1 MSQLLS
7 NARLDAYAPAP
18 EKRADHMKAHSRFLL
33 LALAAAIAIPSIYT
47 AEFLTPGDKM
57 FAAYFKAETDRLA
70 ASCLADIKTL
80 DDWNSRKD
88 KYRSQ
93 MHEMLGLDPMP
104 PRTPLKVTVT
114 GKVQHEDFEV
124 WKVHYQS
131 MPRLY
136 VTGNLYVPKGFRKPA
151 PTILYVCGHGRVK
164 KGDISYG
171 NKVHY
176 QHHGAWFA
184 RNGYVCLII
193 DTLQLGEIEGIH
205 HGTYN
210 HNMWWWNSRGYS
222 SSAVEA
228 WNCIR
233 ALDYLETLDF
243 VDKERFGVTGRS
255 GGGAYSWWISVLDE
269 RIKVSC
275 PVAGIADLKN
285 HVYAGFPSSGRL
297 AHGTVE
303 GHCDC
308 MFHVNTYRWDF
319 GQVAALV
326 APRPLMILNTDD
338 DRIFPLDGV
347 NRIFNQVRH
356 IYDLHGA
363 RDKLGLVITP
373 GGHKDTQ
380 PLRVPA
386 FNWFNRHLKGEEPPI
401 TIIAEK
407 LFEPEQLK
415 VFKQLPEDA
424 INGTIQDHFISVA
437 SEKPKPDK
445 RVLKL
450 LEEKTFRGWPLS
462 SGALNEKRVF
472 QVEHEGVIFEAFDF
486 DSQQQ
491 VRLRAYVAYPKGLQK
506 PSRVDVEVL
515 NEEYWQK
522 YLQLGRSAFAGVWN
536 EELALA
542 GIDEKAPI
550 TDKQRQALAKRME
563 GVRKAD
569 VVFVAFMPRGVGLSA
584 LTENERHITQA
595 RRRFMLL
602 GQTLAGMQVWDV
614 RRCVELISKLGYK
627 CPVTL
632 WGYDDTASLVS
643 LASLFEEISTVHVK
657 GYPENDKVQ
666 PDYLNISRIATPS
679 QILDLVRKR
688 SRVNVLDKPKK
699 K

>member
-1 MSQLLS
+1 
-7 NARLDAYAPAP
+7 
-18 EKRADHMKAHSRFLL
+18 MKTFYRIHIITAVFLF
-33 LALAAAIAIPSIYT
+33 ALQNLKA
-47 AEFLTPGDKM
+47 AEFKTPGDRM
-57 FAAYFKAETDRLA
+57 FAAYFKAESDRLA
-70 ASCLADIKTL
+70 ANCLKDIKTL
-80 DDWNSRKD
+80 DDWNARKRQ
-88 KYRSQ
+88 YRRQ
-93 MHEMLGLDPMP
+93 MHEMLGLEPMP
-104 PRTPLKVTVT
+104 ARTLLKATVT
-114 GKVQHEDFEV
+114 GKVQHKDFEV

-136 VTGNLYVPKGFRKPA
+136 VTGNLYVPKGLRKPA
-151 PTILYVCGHGRVK
+151 PTILYVCGHGGVK

-176 QHHGAWFA
+176 QHHGTWFA
-184 RNGYVCLII
+184 RNGYVCFII

-222 SSAVEA
+222 SAAVEA
-228 WNCIR
+228 WNSIR

-269 RIKVSC
+269 RIKVSA

-285 HVYAGFPSSGRL
+285 HVYAGFPGSGRL

-347 NRIFNQVRH
+347 SRVFNQVRH
-356 IYDLHGA
+356 IYDLHGV
-363 RDKLGLVITP
+363 RDKLGLVIYP

-401 TIIAEK
+401 TIAAEK

-415 VFKQLPEDA
+415 VFKQLPVDEL
-424 INGTIQDHFISVA
+424 NTTIEDHFIRVA
-437 SEKPKPDK
+437 AEKGKLNSKMALANLKGKTFGGWPAKPKDL
-445 RVLKL
+445 RVK
-450 LEEKTFRGWPLS
+450 KAFDTTY
-462 SGALNEKRVF
+462 K
-472 QVEHEGVIFEAFDF
+472 GVRFFAYDF
-486 DSQQQ
+486 DSQKEI
-491 VRLRAYVAYPKGLQK
+491 RLRMYVAHHEKLQDV
-506 PSRVDVEVL
+506 SAIHVEVL
-515 NEEYWQK
+515 AEEEWRK
-522 YLQLGRSAFAGVWN
+522 YLQLGRPAFAGVLN
-536 EELALA
+536 EELKLA
-542 GIDEKAPI
+542 GIAADTPV
-550 TDKQRQALAKRME
+550 TDKMRKELEQQLDH
-563 GVRKAD
+563 VREHPKE
-569 VVFVAFMPRGVGLSA
+569 VYVTFMPRGSGLTI
-584 LTENERHITQA
+584 LTDNERHITQT

-614 RRCVELISKLGYK
+614 CRCLQATRTLPGFGKAALQ
-627 CPVTL
+627 L
-632 WGYDDTASLVS
+632 WGKGDMASVVS
-643 LASLFEEISTVHVK
+643 LASLYGPTVGK
-657 GYPENDKVQ
+657 LNLTNYPKNDKEQ
-666 PDYLNISRIATPS
+666 PDYLNISRIVTPG
-679 QILDLVRKR
+679 QILGLAALRTK
-688 SRVNVLDKPKK
+688 VNLQDQKK
-699 K
+699 

>member
-1 MSQLLS
+1 
-7 NARLDAYAPAP
+7 
-18 EKRADHMKAHSRFLL
+18 MKTFYRIHIITAVFLF
-33 LALAAAIAIPSIYT
+33 ALQNLKA
-47 AEFLTPGDKM
+47 AEFKTPGDRM
-57 FAAYFKAETDRLA
+57 FAAYFKAESDRLA
-70 ASCLADIKTL
+70 ANCLKDIKTL
-80 DDWNSRKD
+80 DDWNARKRQ
-88 KYRSQ
+88 YRRQ
-93 MHEMLGLDPMP
+93 MHEMLGLEPMP
-104 PRTPLKVTVT
+104 ARTLLKATVT
-114 GKVQHEDFEV
+114 GKVQHKDFEV

-136 VTGNLYVPKGFRKPA
+136 VTGNLYVPKGLRKPA
-151 PTILYVCGHGRVK
+151 PTILYVCGHGGVK

-176 QHHGAWFA
+176 QHHGTWFA
-184 RNGYVCLII
+184 RNGYVCFII

-222 SSAVEA
+222 SAAVEA
-228 WNCIR
+228 WNSIR

-269 RIKVSC
+269 RIKVSA

-285 HVYAGFPSSGRL
+285 HVYAGFPGSGRL

-347 NRIFNQVRH
+347 SRVFNQVRH
-356 IYDLHGA
+356 IYDLHGV
-363 RDKLGLVITP
+363 RDKLGLVIYP

-401 TIIAEK
+401 TIAAEK

-415 VFKQLPEDA
+415 VFKQLPVDEL
-424 INGTIQDHFISVA
+424 NTTIEDHFIRVA
-437 SEKPKPDK
+437 AEKGKLNSKMALANLKGKTFGGWPAKPKDL
-445 RVLKL
+445 RVK
-450 LEEKTFRGWPLS
+450 KAFDTTY
-462 SGALNEKRVF
+462 K
-472 QVEHEGVIFEAFDF
+472 GVRFFAYDF
-486 DSQQQ
+486 DSQKEI
-491 VRLRAYVAYPKGLQK
+491 RLRMYVAHHEKLQDV
-506 PSRVDVEVL
+506 SAIHVEVL
-515 NEEYWQK
+515 AEEEWRK
-522 YLQLGRSAFAGVWN
+522 YLQLGRPAFAGVLN
-536 EELALA
+536 EELKLA
-542 GIDEKAPI
+542 GIAADTPV
-550 TDKQRQALAKRME
+550 TDKMRKELEQQLDH
-563 GVRKAD
+563 VREHPKE
-569 VVFVAFMPRGVGLSA
+569 VYVTFMPRGSGLTI
-584 LTENERHITQA
+584 LTDNERHITQT

-614 RRCVELISKLGYK
+614 CRCLQATRTLPGFGKAALQ
-627 CPVTL
+627 L
-632 WGYDDTASLVS
+632 WGKGDMASVVS
-643 LASLFEEISTVHVK
+643 LASLYGPTVGK
-657 GYPENDKVQ
+657 LNLTNYPKNDKEQ
-666 PDYLNISRIATPS
+666 PDYLNISRIVTPG
-679 QILDLVRKR
+679 QILGLAALRTK
-688 SRVNVLDKPKK
+688 VNLQDQNK
-699 K
+699 

>member
-1 MSQLLS
+1 MKVRFQFLFLVATAFFISQSL
-7 NARLDAYAPAP
+7 
-18 EKRADHMKAHSRFLL
+18 RA
-33 LALAAAIAIPSIYT
+33 
-47 AEFLTPGDKM
+47 AEFKTPGDKM

-70 ASCLADIKTL
+70 ARCMADIKTL
-80 DDWNSRKD
+80 EDWNARKD
-88 KYRSQ
+88 KYRVQ

-104 PRTPLKVTVT
+104 PRTPLKATVT
-114 GKVQHEDFEV
+114 GKIQHKEFEV
-124 WKVHYQS
+124 WNLHYQS

-136 VTGNLYVPKGFRKPA
+136 VTGNLYVPKGLKKSA

-164 KGDISYG
+164 KGGISYG

-176 QHHGAWFA
+176 QHHGTWFA
-184 RNGYVCLII
+184 RNGYVCLVI

-210 HNMWWWNSRGYS
+210 HSMWWWNSRGYS
-222 SSAVEA
+222 SAAVEA

-243 VDKERFGVTGRS
+243 VDKERFGITGRS

-275 PVAGIADLKN
+275 PVAGIADLQN
-285 HVYAGFPSSGRL
+285 HVYAGFSNSGRL

-308 MFHVNTYRWDF
+308 MFHVNTYGWDF

-347 NRIFNQVRH
+347 SRIFNQVRH

-401 TIIAEK
+401 TIAAEK

-415 VFKQLPEDA
+415 VFEKLPADEL
-424 INGTIQDHFISVA
+424 NTKIQDHFIRVA
-437 SEKPKPDK
+437 TGQGQLNSKKALADLK
-445 RVLKL
+445 R
-450 LEEKTFRGWPLS
+450 KTFGGWPAKPGGLKIKK
-462 SGALNEKRVF
+462 AFDTRH
-472 QVEHEGVIFEAFDF
+472 QGVRFVAYDF
-486 DSQQQ
+486 DSQKEM
-491 VRLRAYVAYPKGLQK
+491 RLRMYVAHDEKLQDA
-506 PSRVDVEVL
+506 STIHVEVL
-515 NEEYWQK
+515 GEEAWRK
-522 YLQLGRSAFAGVWN
+522 YLQLGRPAFAGVWN
-536 EELALA
+536 EELKLA
-542 GIDEKAPI
+542 GIGADAPV
-550 TDKQRQALAKRME
+550 TDKMRQALE
-563 GVRKAD
+563 QQLGHVRDHPKE
-569 VVFVAFMPRGVGLSA
+569 VYITFMPRGAGLTV
-584 LTENERHITQA
+584 LTDNERHITQA

-614 RRCVELISKLGYK
+614 RRCVQ
-627 CPVTL
+627 VTRTLPGCGKATFQL
-632 WGYDDTASLVS
+632 WGRGGMASVVS
-643 LASLFEEISTVHVK
+643 LASLYEPSIGQLNLTE
-657 GYPENDKVQ
+657 YPQNDKEQ
-666 PDYLNISRIATPS
+666 PDYLNISRIVTPG
-679 QILDLVRKR
+679 QILDLAAMRSKVNLQDEKR
-688 SRVNVLDKPKK
+688 
-699 K
+699 

>member
-1 MSQLLS
+1 
-7 NARLDAYAPAP
+7 
-18 EKRADHMKAHSRFLL
+18 MKTFFSIPIITAVFL
-33 LALAAAIAIPSIYT
+33 LALQNLEA
-47 AEFLTPGDKM
+47 AEFKTPGDRM

-70 ASCLADIKTL
+70 ADCLKDIKTL
-80 DDWNSRKD
+80 DDWNKRKD
-88 KYRSQ
+88 KYRRQ

-104 PRTPLKVTVT
+104 LRTPLKVTVT
-114 GKVQHEDFEV
+114 GKVQHKDFEV

-136 VTGNLYVPKGFRKPA
+136 VTGNLYVPKGLRKPV
-151 PTILYVCGHGRVK
+151 PTILYVCGHGKVK

-176 QHHGAWFA
+176 QHHGTWFA
-184 RNGYVCLII
+184 RNGYVCFII

-210 HNMWWWNSRGYS
+210 HDMWWWNSRGYS
-222 SSAVEA
+222 SAAVEA

-269 RIKVSC
+269 RIKVSA

-285 HVYAGFPSSGRL
+285 HVYAGFPGSGRL
-297 AHGTVE
+297 EHGTVE

-308 MFHVNTYRWDF
+308 MFHVNTYQWDF
-319 GQVAALV
+319 GQLAALV

-363 RDKLGLVITP
+363 RGKLGLVIYP

-386 FNWFNRHLKGEEPPI
+386 FNWFNRYLKGEEPPI
-401 TIIAEK
+401 TIAAEK

-415 VFKQLPEDA
+415 VFDELPTDEL
-424 INGTIQDHFISVA
+424 NTTIQDHFIRVA
-437 SEKPKPDK
+437 TGKEKLNSKK
-445 RVLKL
+445 ALANLKK
-450 LEEKTFRGWPLS
+450 KTFGGWPSKAGGL
-462 SGALNEKRVF
+462 ALKKVF
-472 QVEHEGVIFEAFDF
+472 DTKHQGVRLAAYDF
-486 DSQQQ
+486 DSQKEM
-491 VRLRAYVAYPKGLQK
+491 RLRMYLAHHEKLQDV
-506 PSRVDVEVL
+506 SAIHVEVL
-515 NEEYWQK
+515 GEEEWRK
-522 YLQLGRSAFAGVWN
+522 YLELGRPAFAGVWN
-536 EELALA
+536 EELRLA
-542 GIDEKAPI
+542 GIGAEAPV
-550 TDKQRQALAKRME
+550 TDKMRQALAQQLDH
-563 GVRKAD
+563 VREHPKE
-569 VVFVAFMPRGVGLSA
+569 VYVTFMPRGAGLTV
-584 LTENERHITQA
+584 LTDNERHITQA

-614 RRCVELISKLGYK
+614 RRCLQATRTLPGCGSAALQ
-627 CPVTL
+627 L
-632 WGYDDTASLVS
+632 WGKGDMASVVS
-643 LASLFEEISTVHVK
+643 LASLYEPSIGQLNLT
-657 GYPENDKVQ
+657 GYPQNDKEQ
-666 PDYLNISRIATPS
+666 PDYLNISRIVTPG
-679 QILDLVRKR
+679 QILELAALRTK
-688 SRVNVLDKPKK
+688 VNLQDQKK
-699 K
+699 

>member
-1 MSQLLS
+1 
-7 NARLDAYAPAP
+7 
-18 EKRADHMKAHSRFLL
+18 MKTFFSIPIITEVFL
-33 LALAAAIAIPSIYT
+33 LALQNLEA
-47 AEFLTPGDKM
+47 AEFKTPGDKM
-57 FAAYFKAETDRLA
+57 FAAYFKAESDRLA
-70 ASCLADIKTL
+70 ASCLKDIKTL
-80 DDWNSRKD
+80 DDWNGSKD
-88 KYRSQ
+88 KYRRQ
-93 MHEMLGLDPMP
+93 MQEMLGLDPMP

-114 GKVQHEDFEV
+114 GKVQHKDFEV

-131 MPRLY
+131 KPRLY
-136 VTGNLYVPKGFRKPA
+136 VTGNLYVPKGLRKPA

-176 QHHGAWFA
+176 QHHGTWFA
-184 RNGYVCLII
+184 RNGYVCFII

-210 HNMWWWNSRGYS
+210 HDMWWWNSRGYS
-222 SSAVEA
+222 SAAVEA

-269 RIKVSC
+269 RIKVSA

-285 HVYAGFPSSGRL
+285 HVYAGFPGSGRL

-308 MFHVNTYRWDF
+308 MFHVNTYQWDF
-319 GQVAALV
+319 DQVAALV

-401 TIIAEK
+401 TIAAEK

-415 VFKQLPEDA
+415 VFEKLPTDEL
-424 INGTIQDHFISVA
+424 NTTIQDHFIRVA
-437 SEKPKPDK
+437 TGKEKLNSKK
-445 RVLKL
+445 ALANLKK
-450 LEEKTFRGWPLS
+450 KTFGGWPAKAGSL
-462 SGALNEKRVF
+462 ALKKAF
-472 QVEHEGVIFEAFDF
+472 DTKHKGVRLAAYDF
-486 DSQQQ
+486 DSQKEM
-491 VRLRAYVAYPKGLQK
+491 RLRMYVAHHEKLQDV
-506 PSRVDVEVL
+506 SAIHVEVL
-515 NEEYWQK
+515 GEEEWRK
-522 YLQLGRSAFAGVWN
+522 YLQLGRPAFGVVWN
-536 EELALA
+536 EELKLA
-542 GIDEKAPI
+542 GIGADAPV
-550 TDKQRQALAKRME
+550 TDKMRQALAQQLDH
-563 GVRKAD
+563 VREHPKE
-569 VVFVAFMPRGVGLSA
+569 VYVTFMPRGAGLTV
-584 LTENERHITQA
+584 LTDNER
-595 RRRFMLL
+595 
-602 GQTLAGMQVWDV
+602 
-614 RRCVELISKLGYK
+614 
-627 CPVTL
+627 
-632 WGYDDTASLVS
+632 
-643 LASLFEEISTVHVK
+643 
-657 GYPENDKVQ
+657 
-666 PDYLNISRIATPS
+666 
-679 QILDLVRKR
+679 
-688 SRVNVLDKPKK
+688 
-699 K
+699 